1 MFVTT
6 QPEALTAA
14 AAGLQGIGASV
25 VAGNAAAL
33 APTTAPLSPAV
44 TDPVSDLLE
53 AFFVAHAGMY
63 QGFAAEAAVVH
74 ELFVTTMGVS
84 SGSYAVTEGFNAL
97 AAL

>member
-14 AAGLQGIGASV
+14 AAGLQGIGTSV

-33 APTTAPLSPAV
+33 APTTAPLSPAP

-53 AFFVAHAGMY
+53 AFFVAHAATY
-63 QGFAAEAAVVH
+63 QAFAAEAAAIH

-84 SGSYAVTEGFNAL
+84 SGSYAATEGFNAL
-97 AAL
+97 AVL